1 MVARLPQVVVH
12 GFARSS
18 RLPPQLARDSS
29 CSLDDNTTASEA
41 SIVGVFPQSTYRS
54 FRVVRC
60 TQTEGAGARQPPAQA
75 HFGGR
80 PLPAPN
86 LRCTT
91 LHLLHLGSGLVL

>member
-18 RLPPQLARDSS
+18 RLRPLLARDPSRL
-29 CSLDDNTTASEA
+29 LDDNNTASEA
-41 SIVGVFPQSTYRS
+41 SIVGVFPQLVCRS

-60 TQTEGAGARQPPAQA
+60 TQTEGAGARQPPAQV

-80 PLPAPN
+80 ASPAPN
-86 LRCTT
+86 LRRSE
-91 LHLLHLGSGLVL
+91 LA

>member
-18 RLPPQLARDSS
+18 RFPPLLVRDSS
-29 CSLDDNTTASEA
+29 RSLDDNNTASET
-41 SIVGVFPQSTYRS
+41 SIVGVFPQLVCRS

-86 LRCTT
+86 LRCG
-91 LHLLHLGSGLVL
+91 LSGSGLVL